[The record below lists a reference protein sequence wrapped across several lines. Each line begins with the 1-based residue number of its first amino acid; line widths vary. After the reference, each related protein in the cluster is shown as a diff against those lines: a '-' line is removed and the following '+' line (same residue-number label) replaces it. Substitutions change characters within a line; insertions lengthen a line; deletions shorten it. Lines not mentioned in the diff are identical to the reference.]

1 MVRGSPGPMLESLLS
16 FPLGYS
22 ESFLNYLFYLLLL
35 LPLCW
40 SNCCVVPFAMADA
53 PPRFFVDPGGCRR
66 ERVAPKRPA
75 PRDLRP
81 VVHSAYEDEN
91 KQGLGYNEH
100 DPRHGLRL
108 GRVLVGGVVNT
119 SRSERI
125 QARYDGGVRRPR
137 VSVGQYQI
145 VERVA
150 PWLWASRTDTL
161 RMCSWSVGEF
171 VSSDETRDSNARPLK

>member
-1 MVRGSPGPMLESLLS
+1 MVRGSPGPMLES
-16 FPLGYS
+16 
-22 ESFLNYLFYLLLL
+22 L

-119 SRSERI
+119 SRSERG
-125 QARYDGGVRRPR
+125 DGSRESRDRLYPPLRP
-137 VSVGQYQI
+137 I
-145 VERVA
+145 
-150 PWLWASRTDTL
+150 
-161 RMCSWSVGEF
+161 
-171 VSSDETRDSNARPLK
+171 K

>member
-1 MVRGSPGPMLESLLS
+1 MVWGSPGPMLES
-16 FPLGYS
+16 
-22 ESFLNYLFYLLLL
+22 L

-53 PPRFFVDPGGCRR
+53 LPRFFVDPGGCRR
-66 ERVAPKRPA
+66 ERVAPKRSA

-119 SRSERI
+119 SRSERGDGEQRVTRTSPRRTSSPRARGSRRI
-125 QARYDGGVRRPR
+125 QQKQIRTSIYMYYLFIPR
-137 VSVGQYQI
+137 SPRGDSLSAGALGA
-145 VERVA
+145 A
-150 PWLWASRTDTL
+150 PGKS
-161 RMCSWSVGEF
+161 
-171 VSSDETRDSNARPLK
+171 K

>member
-1 MVRGSPGPMLESLLS
+1 
-16 FPLGYS
+16 
-22 ESFLNYLFYLLLL
+22 
-35 LPLCW
+35 
-40 SNCCVVPFAMADA
+40 MADA

-108 GRVLVGGVVNT
+108 GRVLVGGVVTT
-119 SRSERI
+119 SRSVLPPR
-125 QARYDGGVRRPR
+125 GRPC
-137 VSVGQYQI
+137 
-145 VERVA
+145 
-150 PWLWASRTDTL
+150 PP
-161 RMCSWSVGEF
+161 
-171 VSSDETRDSNARPLK
+171 RDRHGDSG

>member
-1 MVRGSPGPMLESLLS
+1 MVRVSPGTMLES
-16 FPLGYS
+16 
-22 ESFLNYLFYLLLL
+22 L

-66 ERVAPKRPA
+66 ERVAPKRAA

-119 SRSERI
+119 SRSERGDGEHI
-125 QARYDGGVRRPR
+125 SPVASQEPSSFPGVWARLR
-137 VSVGQYQI
+137 
-145 VERVA
+145 
-150 PWLWASRTDTL
+150 ASDR
-161 RMCSWSVGEF
+161 
-171 VSSDETRDSNARPLK
+171 

>member
-1 MVRGSPGPMLESLLS
+1 M
-16 FPLGYS
+16 
-22 ESFLNYLFYLLLL
+22 
-35 LPLCW
+35 PLCW

-100 DPRHGLRL
+100 DPFEMGFFGQALDHRYG
-108 GRVLVGGVVNT
+108 
-119 SRSERI
+119 SKRI
-125 QARYDGGVRRPR
+125 KHDLWDLKFR
-137 VSVGQYQI
+137 
-145 VERVA
+145 A
-150 PWLWASRTDTL
+150 PHAIDATL
-161 RMCSWSVGEF
+161 S
-171 VSSDETRDSNARPLK
+171 P

>member
-1 MVRGSPGPMLESLLS
+1 MVRGSPGPMLES
-16 FPLGYS
+16 
-22 ESFLNYLFYLLLL
+22 L

-119 SRSERI
+119 SRSERGDGNI
-125 QARYDGGVRRPR
+125 SRPERACARVCVSALYFYVRLLLVTPVFELSMTSPVQPTAVLISQLPCKGANR
-137 VSVGQYQI
+137 V
-145 VERVA
+145 
-150 PWLWASRTDTL
+150 
-161 RMCSWSVGEF
+161 
-171 VSSDETRDSNARPLK
+171 